1 MEQKYAGDVSA
12 SEAWATLQENPK
24 AALLDVRTIPE
35 FQFVGVPDLSG
46 IGKETH
52 CLPWQVYP
60 QMQINSDFVEAVKLS
75 GMTQDQPILILCRSG
90 VRSVSAAV
98 ALTAAGFTNCFNI
111 EQGFEGPG
119 DDKGH
124 RGNIAGWKAAGI
136 PWKQS

>member
-98 ALTAAGFTNCFNI
+98 ALTVAGFTNCFNI
-111 EQGFEGPG
+111 EQGFEGPP

-124 RGNIAGWKAAGI
+124 RGNLAGWKAAGI